1 MKTNHRI
8 STLILA
14 GAMLLT
20 LAACGGKGLTT
31 KDASKCVQV
40 ELDTTYKGVFDG
52 FVDFYSNVTTQ
63 DARDQYDANIEAEA
77 YNVMVGL
84 GPESLDGSGSSVE
97 PTDMQLHRAKE
108 LYGKIYAKA
117 DYSIASTTK
126 QDDGT
131 FAVKVNIK
139 PLDILHLVSDNFEE
153 SFTAFFTKFEAVD
166 TESMSDEE
174 LETWYVNTFSAEYYD
189 TLLDLIESQIDSMGY
204 LDEKSIVIQ
213 VQQSEDGSLFFSDE
227 DWINLDNLI
236 IDYNF

>member
-1 MKTNHRI
+1 
-8 STLILA
+8 
-14 GAMLLT
+14 ML
-20 LAACGGKGLTT
+20 
-31 KDASKCVQV
+31 
-40 ELDTTYKGVFDG
+40 F
-52 FVDFYSNVTTQ
+52 
-63 DARDQYDANIEAEA
+63 R
-77 YNVMVGL
+77 
-84 GPESLDGSGSSVE
+84 
-97 PTDMQLHRAKE
+97 
-108 LYGKIYAKA
+108 
-117 DYSIASTTK
+117 SIASTTK

-174 LETWYVNTFSAEYYD
+174 LETWYVNTFAAEYYD